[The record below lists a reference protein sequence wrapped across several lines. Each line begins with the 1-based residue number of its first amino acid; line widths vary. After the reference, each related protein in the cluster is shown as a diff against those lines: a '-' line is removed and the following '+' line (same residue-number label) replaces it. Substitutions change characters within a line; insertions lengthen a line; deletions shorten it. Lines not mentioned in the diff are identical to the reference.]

1 MEDVNAIGYWEASR
15 RYDLHESRLSA
26 PVSSYVA
33 VPVCMYVYMY
43 GYMYVCRQL
52 FIPVSVVQ
60 KKVCLFDDGSAVE
73 GHRQIRYCQIPKNYF
88 FKLIL

>member
-33 VPVCMYVYMY
+33 VPVCMYVYICTDTCMY
-43 GYMYVCRQL
+43 ADSYSYL
-52 FIPVSVVQ
+52 FP
-60 KKVCLFDDGSAVE
+60 
-73 GHRQIRYCQIPKNYF
+73 
-88 FKLIL
+88 